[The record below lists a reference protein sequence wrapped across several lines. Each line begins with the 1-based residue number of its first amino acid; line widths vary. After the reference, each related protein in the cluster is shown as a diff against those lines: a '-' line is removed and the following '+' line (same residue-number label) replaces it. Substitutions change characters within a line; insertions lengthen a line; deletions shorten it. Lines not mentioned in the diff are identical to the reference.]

1 MQPGAVSAL
10 ESVLGYAVEPPV
22 IAAALAALLTLAGL
36 LGASLLMR
44 RRWGRLRRHAQAAA
58 AHCHSLAGKLSEQR
72 ASEQTGEDQYWQ
84 HVRASAAAVIVTTSE
99 REIVAASGQL
109 LEMLGYRS
117 EQELRQ
123 VRTPDLYVDVREQ
136 ERLMASLKEHGDVRN
151 TRLRLRRR
159 DGNAIHVLGSVRI
172 HSVVDGKSYIEGVLA
187 DITSLIETA
196 AERQRLE
203 GQLALAQKLQAV
215 GELASGIAHE
225 INTPMQFIG
234 DNVHFLKR
242 AFERLSSLLAQYRHR
257 ADRAFAARA
266 DGASRLPEL
275 LADVAEAFDGSIE
288 GVERVTEIVRAM
300 KEFAHPGDTAKAS
313 ADLNQAVQTTL
324 VVARNVYKDVANVEA
339 DFGDIPPVECRKA
352 EINKVLLNLI
362 VNSAHAI
369 GTAIERGRTG
379 RGTITIRTGRDATHV
394 HIIVADTGC
403 GIPQAV
409 IARIFDPFF
418 TTKPVGKGTGQGL
431 AIARSIVQSHDGEL
445 NVESTVDV
453 GTTFTIRLPLTNAAD
468 SESAAAELPPADAES
483 MIG

>member
-109 LEMLGYRS
+109 LERLGYRS

-266 DGASRLPEL
+266 DRARRLPEL
-275 LADVAEAFDGSIE
+275 PAGVAEAVDG
-288 GVERVTEIVRAM
+288 RVGA
-300 KEFAHPGDTAKAS
+300 
-313 ADLNQAVQTTL
+313 
-324 VVARNVYKDVANVEA
+324 
-339 DFGDIPPVECRKA
+339 
-352 EINKVLLNLI
+352 
-362 VNSAHAI
+362 
-369 GTAIERGRTG
+369 
-379 RGTITIRTGRDATHV
+379 HV
-394 HIIVADTGC
+394 HSLVADTGC
-403 GIPQAV
+403 GIRQAV
-409 IARIFDPFF
+409 IARLVDPFV

-431 AIARSIVQSHDGEL
+431 AIARS
-445 NVESTVDV
+445 
-453 GTTFTIRLPLTNAAD
+453 
-468 SESAAAELPPADAES
+468 
-483 MIG
+483 